1 MSARTSILGLA
12 LLFAAA
18 ASAQEFKCPTTQGKK
33 PLFNAEVFDGPP
45 EKRGLL
51 EPDDSRG
58 NTSYTYPSWDVGYL
72 FKIGR
77 TPFMECRYGSL
88 KDTETVTI
96 KVDKPVQKC
105 VFRANEGARPAE
117 MICK

>member
-1 MSARTSILGLA
+1 MSSGMSILGLVF
-12 LLFAAA
+12 LLTATAHT
-18 ASAQEFKCPTTQGKK
+18 QEFKCAATQGKK
-33 PLFNAEVFDGPP
+33 PLTNAAVFDGPP
-45 EKRGLL
+45 EEKAEL

-58 NTSYTYPSWDVGYL
+58 NTSYTYASWDVGYL

-77 TPFMECRYGSL
+77 TPYLVCKYGGS
-88 KDTETVTI
+88 KDSETVTI

-105 VFRANEGARPAE
+105 VYRTHGAGLPAE